1 MPTLE
6 IMDVR
11 KNFGSLQ
18 ALKGITLDVKTPQC
32 IGILGPNGAGKTTL
46 LKVITNILK
55 PSGGKVLVNGVNVNQ
70 NPTRALEKIGALVEQ
85 PEFYPYLT
93 GRETMNFVAKI
104 KGISGS
110 NSKDEIER
118 LGKMTGITEYLD
130 RKTGEYS
137 RGMKQRL
144 GLAVSMIGD
153 PEIIV
158 LDEPT
163 FGLDPRGMKEMRD
176 ILIRIKEEKNRI
188 ILFSTHLI
196 SEARELCDRV
206 IIIDNGEMKFND
218 DISDMNGTKMRVRGT
233 FSNVKSIPDALG
245 ITINGNEIIV
255 DMKPGSS
262 RNLVLQ
268 ELMESGV
275 QIDTVEGMD
284 RMEEVYLSMVQ

>member
-6 IMDVR
+6 IIDVR

-110 NSKDEIER
+110 KSKDEIER

-196 SEARELCDRV
+196 SEAREVCDRV
-206 IIIDNGEMKFND
+206 IIIDNGEMKFDD

-233 FSNVKSIPDALG
+233 FSHVKSIPDALG

-255 DMKPGSS
+255 DMKPGST